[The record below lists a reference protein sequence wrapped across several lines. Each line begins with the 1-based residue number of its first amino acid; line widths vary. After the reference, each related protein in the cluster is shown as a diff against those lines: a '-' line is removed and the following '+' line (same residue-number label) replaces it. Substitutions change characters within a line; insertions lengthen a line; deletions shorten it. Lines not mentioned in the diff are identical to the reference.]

1 VTILDAIEALGEAAQ
16 SAGIDHATVYIQ
28 VDKDSDVDRVDA
40 MLGRCVGAVGEIAP
54 EHVVYEGS
62 CWRRAKRVVAGVAI
76 TISGP
81 HTALAGARMEVA

>member
-28 VDKDSDVDRVDA
+28 VGSDADVDRVDA
-40 MLGRCVGAVGEIAP
+40 MLGKCVGATGEIAP
-54 EHVVYEGS
+54 EHVVYEGA
-62 CWRRAKRVVAGVAI
+62 CWRRSRRVVAGVAI

-81 HTALAGARMEVA
+81 HTALVGAKAA